1 MQISIFYQKYLN
13 EDRDVLFKEKP
24 QTQKLCVCGLGF
36 FSFQHKR
43 PLYREIQG
51 MTTAAD
57 AKVSEVQPVDLLLS
71 AAYSHERAIMLL

>member
-1 MQISIFYQKYLN
+1 MFFSKRN
-13 EDRDVLFKEKP
+13 HRHKS
-24 QTQKLCVCGLGF
+24 CVFVVWVF